1 MDHGSNEDTNMDLIL
16 WRHAEAEDTEPD
28 LTRNLTDR
36 GRSQAHDMAQWLRGY
51 LPARVRILCSPANRT
66 RQTADALGLPYDI
79 HNEIAPGASSDDLL
93 KATGWPRGDGV
104 VVLVGHNPAISALAS
119 RLLAG
124 RPFPLSLRKAGAVW
138 LSTGMHDDEPGVVM
152 KAAMVPG
159 MLKPR

>member
-1 MDHGSNEDTNMDLIL
+1 MDLIL

-28 LTRNLTDR
+28 LTRNLTDK
-36 GRSQAHDMAQWLRGY
+36 GRSQAHSMAQWLHGF
-51 LPARVRILCSPANRT
+51 LPPQVRILCSPANRT

-79 HNEIAPGASSDDLL
+79 RPEIAPGASADALL

-104 VVLVGHNPAISALAS
+104 VLLVGHNPAISELAS

-124 RPFPLSLRKAGAVW
+124 RPFAMSMRKAGALW
-138 LSTGMHDDEPGVVM
+138 LSTGTRDDDLGVVL
-152 KAAMVPG
+152 KAAMVPA

>member
-1 MDHGSNEDTNMDLIL
+1 MDLIL

-28 LTRNLTDR
+28 LTRNLTDK
-36 GRSQAHDMAQWLRGY
+36 GRNQARSMAQWLHGF
-51 LPARVRILCSPANRT
+51 LPGQVRIVCSPANRT

-79 HNEIAPGASSDDLL
+79 RNDIAPGASWDDLL

-104 VVLVGHNPAISALAS
+104 VMLVGHNPAISELAT

-124 RPFPLSLRKAGAVW
+124 KPFPMSLCKAGVVW
-138 LSTGMHDDEPGVVM
+138 LGTGTRDDEPGVIL
-152 KAAMVPG
+152 KAAMVPA